1 MVNIA
6 KEKNWKFGICSF
18 ENEPRIHISK
28 LISKYLE
35 KPFLEMHLSVCQKKI
50 KRERSLCKKHFS
62 FLYQADGSLSSLD
75 SIITR
80 MKIAVMRHGVRG
92 IIIDPYNYIARDQ
105 DTSETDWISEM
116 LTKLRVFAQAHSIHI
131 WFVAHPT
138 KMMRRD
144 DGTVPPP
151 KGYDIS
157 RSIMVC

>member
-1 MVNIA
+1 MFKSILV
-6 KEKNWKFGICSF
+6 
-18 ENEPRIHISK
+18 
-28 LISKYLE
+28 
-35 KPFLEMHLSVCQKKI
+35 
-50 KRERSLCKKHFS
+50 

-138 KMMRRD
+138 KMMRKMTAQYHHLKD
-144 DGTVPPP
+144 MIFLEVHHGLQ
-151 KGYDIS
+151 S
-157 RSIMVC
+157 